1 MNRLLEWLD
10 DRTGYRNLLNET
22 LYEPIPGGARW
33 RYVWGSTLVF
43 TFVIQMIT
51 GIFLWAAYSPSVQT
65 AWESVFY
72 IQHEMY
78 LGSVVR
84 GMHHYA
90 AQVMIVLLALHL
102 MQVIIDGAYR
112 APREINFWLGL
123 ILMQIILGLS
133 LTGYLLPWD
142 QKGYY
147 ATQVTT
153 KIVGSAPV
161 VGQELQNLVQG
172 GSEYG
177 HHTLTRFFAMHAG
190 LLPALLIFFLVVHI
204 YVFRRHGITVK
215 NPNRGPSSDFWPDQV
230 LRDAVACLGVLA
242 VVMGLAIFKGAALS
256 GPADPSEAYSAARP
270 EWYFMFLFRFL
281 RFEMVEHFGQ
291 AFGAIYVPGAVMLMI
306 ALMPIIALVRGGH
319 RFNVIFA
326 WCLMSVIVGLTVL
339 SLVEDVRDV
348 EHQAA
353 LAEADRDALRAVELA
368 SGPNR
373 IPIEGAGKLLREDP
387 FTQGPRI
394 FAKHCAACHR
404 YDGHNGRGRM
414 VMTADDDTGIE
425 RPALPTAADLGNFG
439 DRQWWRSILT
449 DYRNLMQPLENADYD
464 VESSIEYGMISWF
477 EESVEVLTAEANQA
491 DVDAMVEYL
500 VAQSGRPGLELNAEL
515 MERGE
520 EILSTGSLT
529 EGEISTCDDC
539 HSEIGGEFELGT
551 DNAGIPELN
560 GYASYAW
567 LKAFIDNPGTEQ
579 FYGENNCMP
588 AFADKLSSS
597 DMDLLVRW
605 MIGDYAAT
613 EVKPYNSK
621 VELLQA
627 EIGDSASDE
636 AVAGD
641 DQPVADSE

>member
-1 MNRLLEWLD
+1 
-10 DRTGYRNLLNET
+10 
-22 LYEPIPGGARW
+22 
-33 RYVWGSTLVF
+33 
-43 TFVIQMIT
+43 
-51 GIFLWAAYSPSVQT
+51 
-65 AWESVFY
+65 
-72 IQHEMY
+72 
-78 LGSVVR
+78 
-84 GMHHYA
+84 
-90 AQVMIVLLALHL
+90 
-102 MQVIIDGAYR
+102 
-112 APREINFWLGL
+112 
-123 ILMQIILGLS
+123 
-133 LTGYLLPWD
+133 
-142 QKGYY
+142 
-147 ATQVTT
+147 
-153 KIVGSAPV
+153 
-161 VGQELQNLVQG
+161 
-172 GSEYG
+172 
-177 HHTLTRFFAMHAG
+177 
-190 LLPALLIFFLVVHI
+190 
-204 YVFRRHGITVK
+204 
-215 NPNRGPSSDFWPDQV
+215 
-230 LRDAVACLGVLA
+230 
-242 VVMGLAIFKGAALS
+242 
-256 GPADPSEAYSAARP
+256 
-270 EWYFMFLFRFL
+270 
-281 RFEMVEHFGQ
+281 
-291 AFGAIYVPGAVMLMI
+291 
-306 ALMPIIALVRGGH
+306 
-319 RFNVIFA
+319 
-326 WCLMSVIVGLTVL
+326 
-339 SLVEDVRDV
+339 
-348 EHQAA
+348 
-353 LAEADRDALRAVELA
+353 
-368 SGPNR
+368 
-373 IPIEGAGKLLREDP
+373 
-387 FTQGPRI
+387 
-394 FAKHCAACHR
+394 
-404 YDGHNGRGRM
+404 
-414 VMTADDDTGIE
+414 MTADDDTGIE

>member
-190 LLPALLIFFLVVHI
+190 LLPALLIFFLVLHI

-215 NPNRGPSSDFWPDQV
+215 NPTRAPSSDFWPDQV

-306 ALMPIIALVRGGH
+306 VLMPIIALVRGGH

-326 WCLMSVIVGLTVL
+326 WSLMGVIVGLTVL
-339 SLVEDVRDV
+339 SLVEDARDV

-353 LAEADRDALRAVELA
+353 IAEADRDAKRAVELA
-368 SGPNR
+368 SGPDR

-394 FAKHCAACHR
+394 FAKHCASCHR
-404 YDGHNGRGRM
+404 YEGHNGRGRM
-414 VMTADDDTGIE
+414 VMTADEDTGIE

-449 DYRNLMQPLENADYD
+449 DYRNLMQPLENAGYD
-464 VESSIEYGMISWF
+464 VESSVAYGMISWF
-477 EESVEVLTAEANQA
+477 EENVEVLTAEANQA
-491 DVDAMVEYL
+491 DVDAMIEYL
-500 VAQSGRPGLELNAEL
+500 VAQSGRPGLELNQEL

-520 EILSTGSLT
+520 EILSSGSLT
-529 EGEISTCDDC
+529 EGEISTCDNC
-539 HSEIGGEFELGT
+539 HSGLGGEFELGT
-551 DNAGIPELN
+551 DNGGIPELN

-567 LKAFIDNPGTEQ
+567 LKAFIDNPGSEQ

-605 MIGDYAAT
+605 MTGDYAAT
-613 EVKPYNSK
+613 EVAPYDSK
-621 VELLQA
+621 VKLLQA
-627 EIGDSASDE
+627 KIDDSSGNE
-636 AVAGD
+636 AANAD
-641 DQPVADSE
+641 DQPAADSE

>member
-190 LLPALLIFFLVVHI
+190 MLPALLIFFLVVHI

-449 DYRNLMQPLENADYD
+449 DYRNLMQPLENAGYD

>member
-51 GIFLWAAYSPSVQT
+51 GICLWAAYSPSVQT

-215 NPNRGPSSDFWPDQV
+215 NPKRGPSSDFWPDQV
-230 LRDAVACLGVLA
+230 LRDSVACLGVLA

-270 EWYFMFLFRFL
+270 EWDFMFLFRFL

-291 AFGAIYVPGAVMLMI
+291 AFGAIYVPGAVMLLI

-326 WCLMSVIVGLTVL
+326 WSLMGVIVGLTVL
-339 SLVEDVRDV
+339 SLIEDVRDV

-425 RPALPTAADLGNFG
+425 RPTLPTAADLGNFG
-439 DRQWWRSILT
+439 DRQWWRRILT
-449 DYRNLMQPLENADYD
+449 DYRNLMQPLENAGYD

-551 DNAGIPELN
+551 DNVGIPELN

-621 VELLQA
+621 VELLQI
-627 EIGDSASDE
+627 EIDDSSGNEVANADE
-636 AVAGD
+636 
-641 DQPVADSE
+641 QPAADSE

>member
-190 LLPALLIFFLVVHI
+190 LLPALLIFFLVLHI

-215 NPNRGPSSDFWPDQV
+215 NPTRAPSSDFWPDQV

-306 ALMPIIALVRGGH
+306 VLMPIIALVRGGH

-326 WCLMSVIVGLTVL
+326 WSLMGVIVGLTVL
-339 SLVEDVRDV
+339 SLVEDARDV

-353 LAEADRDALRAVELA
+353 IAEADRDAKRAVELA
-368 SGPNR
+368 SGPDR

-394 FAKHCAACHR
+394 FAKHCASCHR
-404 YDGHNGRGRM
+404 YEGHNGRGRM
-414 VMTADDDTGIE
+414 VMTADEDTGIE

-449 DYRNLMQPLENADYD
+449 DYRNLMQPLENAGYD
-464 VESSIEYGMISWF
+464 VESSVEYGMISWF
-477 EESVEVLTAEANQA
+477 EENVEVLTAEANQA
-491 DVDAMVEYL
+491 DVDAMIEYL
-500 VAQSGRPGLELNAEL
+500 VAQSGRPGLELNQEL

-520 EILSTGSLT
+520 EILSSGSLT
-529 EGEISTCDDC
+529 EGEISTCDNC
-539 HSEIGGEFELGT
+539 HSGLGGEFELGT
-551 DNAGIPELN
+551 DNGGIPELN

-567 LKAFIDNPGTEQ
+567 LKAFIDNPGSEQ

-605 MIGDYAAT
+605 MTGDYAAT
-613 EVKPYNSK
+613 EVAPYDSK
-621 VELLQA
+621 VKLLQA
-627 EIGDSASDE
+627 KIDDSSGNE
-636 AVAGD
+636 AANAD
-641 DQPVADSE
+641 DQPAADSE

>member
-190 LLPALLIFFLVVHI
+190 LLPALLIFFLVLHI

-215 NPNRGPSSDFWPDQV
+215 NPTRAPSSDFWPDQV

-306 ALMPIIALVRGGH
+306 VLMPIIALVRGGH

-326 WCLMSVIVGLTVL
+326 WSLMGVIVGLTVL
-339 SLVEDVRDV
+339 SLVEDARDV

-353 LAEADRDALRAVELA
+353 IAEADRDAKRAVELA
-368 SGPNR
+368 SGPDR

-394 FAKHCAACHR
+394 FAKHCASCHR
-404 YDGHNGRGRM
+404 YEGHNGRGRM
-414 VMTADDDTGIE
+414 VMTADEDTGIE

-449 DYRNLMQPLENADYD
+449 DYRNLMQPLENAGYD
-464 VESSIEYGMISWF
+464 VESSVEYGMISWF
-477 EESVEVLTAEANQA
+477 EENVEVLTAEANQA
-491 DVDAMVEYL
+491 DVDAMIEYL
-500 VAQSGRPGLELNAEL
+500 VAQSGRPGLELNQEL

-520 EILSTGSLT
+520 EILSSGSLT
-529 EGEISTCDDC
+529 EGEISTCDNC
-539 HSEIGGEFELGT
+539 HSGLGGEFELGT
-551 DNAGIPELN
+551 DNGGIPELN

-567 LKAFIDNPGTEQ
+567 LKAFIDNPGSEQ

-605 MIGDYAAT
+605 MTGDYAAT
-613 EVKPYNSK
+613 EVAPYDSK
-621 VELLQA
+621 VELLRA
-627 EIGDSASDE
+627 KIDDSSGNE
-636 AVAGD
+636 AANAD
-641 DQPVADSE
+641 DQPAADSE

>member
-51 GIFLWAAYSPSVQT
+51 GICLWAAYSPSVQT

-230 LRDAVACLGVLA
+230 LRDSVACLGVLA

-291 AFGAIYVPGAVMLMI
+291 AFGAIYVPGAVMLLI

-326 WCLMSVIVGLTVL
+326 WSLMGVIVGLTVL
-339 SLVEDVRDV
+339 SLIEDVRDV

-425 RPALPTAADLGNFG
+425 RPTLPTAADLGNFG
-439 DRQWWRSILT
+439 DRQWWRRILT
-449 DYRNLMQPLENADYD
+449 DYRNLMQPLENAGYD

-551 DNAGIPELN
+551 DNVGIPELN

-621 VELLQA
+621 VELLQI
-627 EIGDSASDE
+627 EIDDSSGNEVANADE
-636 AVAGD
+636 
-641 DQPVADSE
+641 QPAADSE

>member
-51 GIFLWAAYSPSVQT
+51 GICLWAAYSPSVQT

-215 NPNRGPSSDFWPDQV
+215 NPKRGPSSDFWPDQV
-230 LRDAVACLGVLA
+230 LRDSVACLGVLA

-291 AFGAIYVPGAVMLMI
+291 AFGAIYVPGAVMLLI

-326 WCLMSVIVGLTVL
+326 WSLMGVIVGLTVL
-339 SLVEDVRDV
+339 SLIEDVRDV

-425 RPALPTAADLGNFG
+425 RPTLPTAADLGNFG
-439 DRQWWRSILT
+439 DRQWWRRILT
-449 DYRNLMQPLENADYD
+449 DYRNLMQPLENAGYD

-551 DNAGIPELN
+551 DNVGIPELN

-621 VELLQA
+621 VELLQI
-627 EIGDSASDE
+627 EIDDSSGNEVANADE
-636 AVAGD
+636 
-641 DQPVADSE
+641 QPAADSE

>member
-10 DRTGYRNLLNET
+10 HRTGYRNLLNEM

-43 TFVIQMIT
+43 VFAIQMIT

-112 APREINFWLGL
+112 APREINFWIGL
-123 ILMQIILGLS
+123 ILMQIVLGLS

-153 KIVGSAPV
+153 KIIGSTPV

-190 LLPALLIFFLVVHI
+190 LLPALLIFFLVLHI
-204 YVFRRHGITVK
+204 YVFRRHGITVT
-215 NPNRGPSSDFWPDQV
+215 NPRRAPSADFWPDQV
-230 LRDAVACLGVLA
+230 LRDSVACLGVLA
-242 VVMGLAIFKGAALS
+242 VVLGLAIFKGAALS

-281 RFEMVEHFGQ
+281 RFETVEHFGQ

-306 ALMPIIALVRGGH
+306 VLMPIIALVRGGH

-326 WCLMSVIVGLTVL
+326 WCLMIVIVGLTGL
-339 SLVEDVRDV
+339 SLVEDGRDV

-353 LAEADRDALRAVELA
+353 IAEADRDAQRAVELA
-368 SGPNR
+368 SGPDR

-394 FAKHCAACHR
+394 FAKHCASCHR

-414 VMTADDDTGIE
+414 VMTADADTGGE
-425 RPALPTAADLGNFG
+425 HPALPTAADLGDFG

-449 DYRNLMQPLENADYD
+449 NYRNLMKPLANAGYD
-464 VESSIEYGMISWF
+464 VESSVEYGMISWF
-477 EESVEVLTAEANQA
+477 EENVEVLTADANQA

-500 VAQSGRPGLELNAEL
+500 VAQSGRPGLELNQEL
-515 MERGE
+515 LQRGE
-520 EILSTGSLT
+520 EILSSGSLT
-529 EGEISTCDDC
+529 EGEISTCDNC
-539 HSEIGGEFELGT
+539 HSELGGEFELGT
-551 DNAGIPELN
+551 DNGGIPELN
-560 GYASYAW
+560 GYASYDW
-567 LKAFIDNPGTEQ
+567 LKAFIDNPGSEQ

-605 MIGDYAAT
+605 MTGDHAAT
-613 EVKPYNSK
+613 QVAPYDSK

-627 EIGDSASDE
+627 AVDDSSESE
-636 AVAGD
+636 AAPAD
-641 DQPVADSE
+641 DQPAADAE